1 MTKYLSRIQIST
13 VVDLDI
19 VRYWNGGDIV
29 PLIMAIVSS
38 VLNARN
44 SNWQGGSPNLVDN
57 VSTIIRNVGRTKSG
71 SERTGGR

>member
-1 MTKYLSRIQIST
+1 MIKFLFRIEIST
-13 VVDLDI
+13 VVDKI
-19 VRYWNGGDIV
+19 GGDSM

-71 SERTGGR
+71 SEITGR

>member
-1 MTKYLSRIQIST
+1 M
-13 VVDLDI
+13 
-19 VRYWNGGDIV
+19 

-57 VSTIIRNVGRTKSG
+57 VSTIIKSVGKMKSG
-71 SERTGGR
+71 SEKTGGD

>member
-1 MTKYLSRIQIST
+1 M
-13 VVDLDI
+13 
-19 VRYWNGGDIV
+19 

-57 VSTIIRNVGRTKSG
+57 VSAIIKDVGRTKSG
-71 SERTGGR
+71 SEKTGGYK